1 MRLFILL
8 LCLMCTVPAFSQDDY
23 DKSLSELEKVNNLL
37 LDASASFLK
46 FPSSHSNTMIVF
58 NQLKKLNTIYK
69 GIQSNKYEVLS
80 KWDNYKVRQFYNTTD
95 KMQAITDAFEEL
107 LRTIAGYNSAGI
119 EGPVMEILLEPLFDE
134 AGWEKRTLNITCTDA
149 YFVEYSY
156 GGFKMM
162 FIKSTLPANDYRNQ
176 SYHNIEV
183 TFTYEGQYGG
193 GGSYYVGG
201 NKNELIPSVF
211 LKKFG
216 FIIKFYAI
224 PVLGRNS
231 VYGLFFSAYNIYF
244 TKIRI
249 CIQNDFYPAST

>member
-1 MRLFILL
+1 MH
-8 LCLMCTVPAFSQDDY
+8 TQ
-23 DKSLSELEKVNNLL
+23 
-37 LDASASFLK
+37 
-46 FPSSHSNTMIVF
+46 IVF

-201 NKNELIPSVF
+201 NKYRMIQFKDDENISYHKIAKAKSVR
-211 LKKFG
+211 K
-216 FIIKFYAI
+216 
-224 PVLGRNS
+224 
-231 VYGLFFSAYNIYF
+231 
-244 TKIRI
+244 
-249 CIQNDFYPAST
+249 